1 MFVERWRRG
10 DGFGVTRQARTKHKR
25 YYALTVFVASSPF
38 YLQVTKPTNMGE
50 RGLDGYGTITWWG
63 FSPAVDLQETGET
76 SRKSQNITAFYR
88 TTMNNYVSLYCIENK
103 HKYVRSKALMVII
116 LLTVS

>member
-1 MFVERWRRG
+1 
-10 DGFGVTRQARTKHKR
+10 
-25 YYALTVFVASSPF
+25 
-38 YLQVTKPTNMGE
+38 MGE